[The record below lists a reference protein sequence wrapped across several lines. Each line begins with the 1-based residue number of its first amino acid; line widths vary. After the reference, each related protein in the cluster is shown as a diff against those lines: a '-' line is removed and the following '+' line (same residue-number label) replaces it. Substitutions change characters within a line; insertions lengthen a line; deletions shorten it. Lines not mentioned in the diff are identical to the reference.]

1 MPRARRQLG
10 CKVSLLFVRHAERRV
25 AICGRVGR
33 GGLSGSRIAIAAGR
47 ELNTA
52 LGPPPR
58 GPRRELI
65 CPAINP
71 ISLERVWSFPEH
83 ADLS

>member
-1 MPRARRQLG
+1 MD
-10 CKVSLLFVRHAERRV
+10 SFVV
-25 AICGRVGR
+25 ADWAP
-33 GGLSGSRIAIAAGR
+33 GLQSAAGR

-52 LGPPPR
+52 LGPPR

-83 ADLS
+83 ADLSREDFFVQY